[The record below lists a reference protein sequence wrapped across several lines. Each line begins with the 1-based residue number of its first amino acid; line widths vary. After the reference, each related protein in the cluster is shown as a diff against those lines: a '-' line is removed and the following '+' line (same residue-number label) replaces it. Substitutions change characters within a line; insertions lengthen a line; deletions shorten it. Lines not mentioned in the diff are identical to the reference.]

1 MALLTT
7 TPARLMTP
15 IPVMIIPNGV
25 PVTSRPINTP
35 TSDSTTDVK
44 LIKGVM
50 KELNWVSKI
59 SRIMAIQ
66 AKNALLRNAW

>member
-1 MALLTT
+1 
-7 TPARLMTP
+7 MTP
-15 IPVMIIPNGV
+15 IPVMMIPNGV
-25 PVTSRPINTP
+25 PVINKPRKTP

-44 LIKGVM
+44 MIKGVM